1 MFYVWSYHSCS
12 AVFREKKENLIRM
25 VAVVAIKKHEKHT
38 VVWISFG
45 FNLGGDPQ
53 VKRSRRP
60 RIREG
65 RRDGG
70 DGEALQYSIILRS

>member
-1 MFYVWSYHSCS
+1 
-12 AVFREKKENLIRM
+12 M

-65 RRDGG
+65 GRDGG
-70 DGEALQYSIILRS
+70 DGEALQYSIIY

>member
-1 MFYVWSYHSCS
+1 
-12 AVFREKKENLIRM
+12 M